1 MIATVKDEKYG
12 YISYDENF
20 WSGKK
25 LISIGGVILSKMKR
39 NLYIYQ
45 TADQTIYVKV
55 EGSYLFGV
63 SLVINGERIMIT
75 EKPKWYEVA
84 LSVSIFIAVM
94 IWGNVPALFYIFP
107 VVSGAIGGAISGC
120 AACVCLFVMRKQKNI
135 IMKLITFLISFIAAI
150 LICFLFA
157 VFLITVSA

>member
-84 LSVSIFIAVM
+84 LSLFIFIFVLV
-94 IWGNVPALFYIFP
+94 WGNSPALCAILP
-107 VVSGAIGGAISGC
+107 IVGGAIGGAISGAMMC
-120 AACVCLFVMRKQKNI
+120 LCLLFMKKTDSLAKKLLVFAGCFVGAVLACLVIGIV
-135 IMKLITFLISFIAAI
+135 I
-150 LICFLFA
+150 LMAL
-157 VFLITVSA
+157 V